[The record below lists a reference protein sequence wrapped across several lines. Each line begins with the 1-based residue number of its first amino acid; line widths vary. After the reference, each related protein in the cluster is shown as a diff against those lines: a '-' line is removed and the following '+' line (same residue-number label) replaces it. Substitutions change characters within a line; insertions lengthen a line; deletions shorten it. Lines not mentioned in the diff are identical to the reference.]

1 MIDVRVRRTR
11 RTIWPTLGAAIQ
23 LFLFVVFTNG
33 APMVDAAFF
42 HAKSAH
48 TGARHVESADGPACH
63 AERCVVGLATIA
75 APPTN
80 GPTCALRTE
89 SPWRHVTVRYADH
102 RLDGRIPASSLGAR
116 APPA

>member
-1 MIDVRVRRTR
+1 MIDVRVRRVR
-11 RTIWPTLGAAIQ
+11 RPIWPMLPAAIQ
-23 LFLFVVFTNG
+23 LFLFVVFANG
-33 APMVDAAFF
+33 VPLFDAVVL
-42 HAKSAH
+42 HADTPH
-48 TGARHVESADGPACH
+48 TAAGHMESADGPACH

-89 SPWRHVTVRYADH
+89 SPFRRVAVFHLDH
-102 RLDGRIPASSLGAR
+102 RLDSRIPASSLGAR